1 MTSIEKSKED
11 ARNLNEL
18 TDHLIKLLE
27 SDDKR
32 FSFEFCAGGTM
43 EIYDKEK
50 EIGYA
55 VHIAPIEYDEDGTQL
70 IYSKRKGSQENN
82 LLAAYFITRK

>member
-18 TDHLIKLLE
+18 TDHLIKKLIE
-27 SDDKR
+27 SNDKR

-55 VHIAPIEYDEDGTQL
+55 VHITPIEYDKDGNE
-70 IYSKRKGSQENN
+70 IN
-82 LLAAYFITRK
+82 L

>member
-1 MTSIEKSKED
+1 MDIEKQKEE
-11 ARNLNEL
+11 ARDRNDLV
-18 TDHLIKLLE
+18 DHLIKLIE

-32 FSFEFCAGGTM
+32 FSFEFCVCDTM

-55 VHIAPIEYDEDGTQL
+55 VHIAPIEYDKDGNAT
-70 IYSKRKGSQENN
+70 N
-82 LLAAYFITRK
+82 L

>member
-18 TDHLIKLLE
+18 TDHLIKLIE

-50 EIGYA
+50 KL
-55 VHIAPIEYDEDGTQL
+55 VMPFTLHQL
-70 IYSKRKGSQENN
+70 NTMKMEMQ
-82 LLAAYFITRK
+82 

>member
-1 MTSIEKSKED
+1 MSSIEESKEK

-18 TDHLIKLLE
+18 TDHLIKLIE

-55 VHIAPIEYDEDGTQL
+55 VHIVPIEYDENGNA
-70 IYSKRKGSQENN
+70 IN
-82 LLAAYFITRK
+82 L

>member
-11 ARNLNEL
+11 AQNLNEL

-27 SDDKR
+27 SDGKR

-50 EIGYA
+50 KIGYA
-55 VHIAPIEYDEDGTQL
+55 SHIAPIEYDENE
-70 IYSKRKGSQENN
+70 KAVN
-82 LLAAYFITRK
+82 L

>member
-1 MTSIEKSKED
+1 MSSIEESKEK

-18 TDHLIKLLE
+18 TDHLIKLIE

-50 EIGYA
+50 EYEWIDKQGA
-55 VHIAPIEYDEDGTQL
+55 IFEYDENGNA
-70 IYSKRKGSQENN
+70 IN
-82 LLAAYFITRK
+82 L

>member
-1 MTSIEKSKED
+1 MTSVEESKER

-18 TDHLIKLLE
+18 TDHLIKLIE
-27 SDDKR
+27 SDDRR
-32 FSFEFCAGGTM
+32 FSFEFCVGGAM

-55 VHIAPIEYDEDGTQL
+55 VHIAPIEYDENGNA
-70 IYSKRKGSQENN
+70 IN
-82 LLAAYFITRK
+82 L

>member
-1 MTSIEKSKED
+1 MTSIEKSKDD
-11 ARNLNEL
+11 ARNLYDL
-18 TDHLIKLLE
+18 TDHLIRLLE

-50 EIGYA
+50 EICYA
-55 VHIAPIEYDEDGTQL
+55 VHIEPIEYDDNGNA
-70 IYSKRKGSQENN
+70 IN
-82 LLAAYFITRK
+82 L

>member
-1 MTSIEKSKED
+1 MSSIEESKEK
-11 ARNLNEL
+11 ARNLDEL
-18 TDHLIKLLE
+18 TDHLIKLIE
-27 SDDKR
+27 SADKR

-55 VHIAPIEYDEDGTQL
+55 VHIAPIEYDEDGNA
-70 IYSKRKGSQENN
+70 IN
-82 LLAAYFITRK
+82 L

>member
-32 FSFEFCAGGTM
+32 FSFEFCAGGAM

-50 EIGYA
+50 EVGYV
-55 VHIAPIEYDEDGTQL
+55 VHIAPIEYDEDGNA
-70 IYSKRKGSQENN
+70 IN
-82 LLAAYFITRK
+82 L

>member
-1 MTSIEKSKED
+1 MSCIEESKEN

-18 TDHLIKLLE
+18 TDHLIKLLKLN
-27 SDDKR
+27 DKR
-32 FSFEFCAGGTM
+32 FSFEFCACGTM

-55 VHIAPIEYDEDGTQL
+55 VQIAPIEYDENGNA
-70 IYSKRKGSQENN
+70 IN
-82 LLAAYFITRK
+82 L

>member
-1 MTSIEKSKED
+1 MSSVEESKER
-11 ARNLNEL
+11 AQNLNEL
-18 TDHLIKLLE
+18 TDHLIKLIE

-32 FSFEFCAGGTM
+32 FSFEFCASSTM

-55 VHIAPIEYDEDGTQL
+55 VHIAPIEYDENGNA
-70 IYSKRKGSQENN
+70 IN
-82 LLAAYFITRK
+82 L

>member
-1 MTSIEKSKED
+1 MSSIEESKEK
-11 ARNLNEL
+11 ARNLNKL
-18 TDHLIKLLE
+18 TDHLIKLIE

-55 VHIAPIEYDEDGTQL
+55 VHIVPIEYDENGNA
-70 IYSKRKGSQENN
+70 IN
-82 LLAAYFITRK
+82 L

>member
-1 MTSIEKSKED
+1 MISIENSKED

-32 FSFEFCAGGTM
+32 FSM

-50 EIGYA
+50 EIGYV
-55 VHIAPIEYDEDGTQL
+55 VHIAPIKYNEDGNA
-70 IYSKRKGSQENN
+70 IN
-82 LLAAYFITRK
+82 L

>member
-1 MTSIEKSKED
+1 MSSIEKSKED

-18 TDHLIKLLE
+18 TDHLIKLIE

-43 EIYDKEK
+43 KIYDQEK
-50 EIGYA
+50 KIGYA
-55 VHIAPIEYDEDGTQL
+55 VHIAPIEFG
-70 IYSKRKGSQENN
+70 
-82 LLAAYFITRK
+82 F

>member
-1 MTSIEKSKED
+1 MSSIEESKER

-27 SDDKR
+27 SNDKR

-55 VHIAPIEYDEDGTQL
+55 VHIAPIEYDEHGNA
-70 IYSKRKGSQENN
+70 IN
-82 LLAAYFITRK
+82 L

>member
-11 ARNLNEL
+11 AQNLNEL

-27 SDDKR
+27 SNNKR
-32 FSFEFCAGGTM
+32 FSFEFCVNGTM
-43 EIYDKEK
+43 EVYDKEK

-55 VHIAPIEYDEDGTQL
+55 VHIAPIEYDENGNA
-70 IYSKRKGSQENN
+70 IN
-82 LLAAYFITRK
+82 L

>member
-1 MTSIEKSKED
+1 MSSIEKSKED

-32 FSFEFCAGGTM
+32 FSFEFCADGTM

-50 EIGYA
+50 EIGYV
-55 VHIAPIEYDEDGTQL
+55 VHITPIEYDEDGNA
-70 IYSKRKGSQENN
+70 IN
-82 LLAAYFITRK
+82 L

>member
-1 MTSIEKSKED
+1 MISIEKSKED
-11 ARNLNEL
+11 AQNLNEL
-18 TDHLIKLLE
+18 TDHLIKFLE
-27 SDDKR
+27 SDGKR

-55 VHIAPIEYDEDGTQL
+55 IHIAPIEYDENE
-70 IYSKRKGSQENN
+70 KAVN
-82 LLAAYFITRK
+82 L

>member
-1 MTSIEKSKED
+1 MTSIEESIEK

-18 TDHLIKLLE
+18 TSHLIKLLE

-32 FSFEFCAGGTM
+32 FSFALCAGGTM

-50 EIGYA
+50 EICYA
-55 VHIAPIEYDEDGTQL
+55 VHIEPIEYDEDGNA
-70 IYSKRKGSQENN
+70 IN
-82 LLAAYFITRK
+82 L

>member
-1 MTSIEKSKED
+1 MVSIEESKER
-11 ARNLNEL
+11 ARNLDEF

-32 FSFEFCAGGTM
+32 FSFEFCVGGTM

-50 EIGYA
+50 DIGYA
-55 VHIAPIEYDEDGTQL
+55 VHIAPIQYDADGNA
-70 IYSKRKGSQENN
+70 IN
-82 LLAAYFITRK
+82 L

>member
-1 MTSIEKSKED
+1 MSSIEESKER

-18 TDHLIKLLE
+18 IDHLIKLIE

-32 FSFEFCAGGTM
+32 FSFEFCVGSTM

-55 VHIAPIEYDEDGTQL
+55 VHIAPIEYDENGNTT
-70 IYSKRKGSQENN
+70 N
-82 LLAAYFITRK
+82 L

>member
-1 MTSIEKSKED
+1 MTSIEESKKK

-18 TDHLIKLLE
+18 TDHLIKLIE
-27 SDDKR
+27 SNDKR
-32 FSFEFCAGGTM
+32 FSFEFCVGGTM

-55 VHIAPIEYDEDGTQL
+55 VHIAPIEYN
-70 IYSKRKGSQENN
+70 ENGNAIN
-82 LLAAYFITRK
+82 L